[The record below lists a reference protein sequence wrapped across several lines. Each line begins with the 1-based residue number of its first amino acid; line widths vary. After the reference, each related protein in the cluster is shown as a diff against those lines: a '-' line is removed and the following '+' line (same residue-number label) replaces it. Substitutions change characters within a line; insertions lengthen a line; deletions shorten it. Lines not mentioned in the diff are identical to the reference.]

1 MFENGV
7 LRRRL
12 GTKRGKMTAENCILD
27 MIVIFTLHKLLSLFT
42 ELRRHVARV
51 GAKFLRT
58 LFVGKR
64 KKGVV

>member
-1 MFENGV
+1 
-7 LRRRL
+7 
-12 GTKRGKMTAENCILD
+12 MTAENCILD